1 MSEPV
6 VYLTYAELERLIAKT
21 REVATE
27 QDALM
32 VALMGNIGLR
42 PGEVYALA
50 VGDVDLRARRIHI
63 SRTLTTDG
71 KRTVVGSSPKT
82 RAGIRAVPI
91 APHLVDAL
99 RAQIGRRPKT
109 ATVFPTS
116 TGTPLNPSNW
126 RHRAFNPAVKAA
138 GLPGGLTPKGLR
150 HTAASLAIAA
160 GADVLMVQRML
171 GHADAKET
179 LNTYAKLFPDRLD
192 EVSERMS
199 KAREKALKRV
209 QTKTTKH

>member
-1 MSEPV
+1 M
-6 VYLTYAELERLIAKT
+6 
-21 REVATE
+21 
-27 QDALM
+27 
-32 VALMGNIGLR
+32 
-42 PGEVYALA
+42 
-50 VGDVDLRARRIHI
+50 
-63 SRTLTTDG
+63 
-71 KRTVVGSSPKT
+71 
-82 RAGIRAVPI
+82 
-91 APHLVDAL
+91 
-99 RAQIGRRPKT
+99 
-109 ATVFPTS
+109 
-116 TGTPLNPSNW
+116 NPSNW